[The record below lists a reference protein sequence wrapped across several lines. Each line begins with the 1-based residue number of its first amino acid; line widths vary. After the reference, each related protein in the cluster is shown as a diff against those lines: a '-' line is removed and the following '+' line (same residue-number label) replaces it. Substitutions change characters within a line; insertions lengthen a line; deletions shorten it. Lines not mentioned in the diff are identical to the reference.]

1 MRLDLLVR
9 GGTVVTSS
17 RMFRADVAVVDGQI
31 VGVGDYSDATAGQ
44 VIDASQRL
52 VMPGFIDVHVHPVYL
67 DDFSTCSEI
76 GLRGGVTTVLYM
88 IFAPK
93 GQSLMSV
100 LRDQKAKAAEQ
111 SSSDFGFHACVFDV
125 KGQIGEVADAVA
137 MGVSSFKMF
146 MAYGRAGWAVTD
158 DELFMM
164 MEELARHS
172 ALALVHAENGSVIDY
187 LERKYAQAGLTGPEH
202 YRPTHPE
209 ELEAEGVSTAVHLA
223 RLADCSLYLVHMS
236 CKEVL
241 PHLRQARA
249 SGQRV
254 YAEACIHHLT
264 LTDQEMPR
272 WGAYAKVG
280 PPLRDRED
288 IEALWQALAEG
299 TLQVISSDHA
309 PKRKD
314 LEVGK
319 PIHEVSFGLPGLE
332 TLVPVAL
339 HEALT
344 AGRLPLT
351 RMVALM
357 SENPA
362 RIFGLYPTKG
372 ALQPGSDA
380 DIVIYDPYRTVTLRA
395 ADLHSKANYTLYE
408 GWSVLGWPEVVIR
421 RGEVAVRSGQFLAQP
436 GRGRFLARGAI
447 YDRPV
452 EVVAP

>member
-1 MRLDLLVR
+1 LNLDLLVR

-17 RMFRADVAVVDGQI
+17 SMLRADLAVVDGQI
-31 VGVGDYSDATAGQ
+31 VGLGDYAEATAREI
-44 VIDASQRL
+44 IDASGRL
-52 VMPGFIDVHVHPVYL
+52 VMPGFLDVHVHPVYL

-76 GLRGGVTTVLYM
+76 GLRGGVTTILYM

-93 GQSLMSV
+93 GHSLVSV
-100 LRDQKAKAAEQ
+100 LKEQKAQALAQ
-111 SSSDFGFHACVFDV
+111 ASADFGFHGCVFDV
-125 KGQIGEVADAVA
+125 KGQIGEVAEAVA
-137 MGVSSFKMF
+137 LGVSSFKMF

-164 MEELARHS
+164 FEELAKNS

-187 LERKYAQAGLTGPEH
+187 LERKFAQAGLTGPQH

-209 ELEAEGVSTAVHLA
+209 ELEAEGVCTAILLA
-223 RLADCSLYLVHMS
+223 KLANCSLYLVHMS
-236 CKEVL
+236 SREALV
-241 PHLRQARA
+241 PIRQARA

-254 YAEACIHHLT
+254 YAEACVHHLT
-264 LTDQEMPR
+264 LTDEEMAR

-280 PPLRDRED
+280 PPLRDQDD
-288 IEALWQALAEG
+288 IEALWQGLADG

-314 LEVGK
+314 LEVAK

-339 HEALT
+339 DEAVT
-344 AGRLPLT
+344 HGRLPLT

-372 ALQPGSDA
+372 TLQPGSDA
-380 DIVIYDPYRTVTLRA
+380 DIVVYDPYRSLTIRGD
-395 ADLHSKANYTLYE
+395 DLHSKAHYTLYE
-408 GWSVLGWPEVVIR
+408 GRKVLGWPEVVIR
-421 RGEVAVRSGQFLAQP
+421 RGEVVVRDGQFLGRP
-436 GRGRFLARGAI
+436 GQGRFLARGAI
-447 YDRPV
+447 YDAPV
-452 EVVAP
+452 ETADP

>member
-1 MRLDLLVR
+1 MKLDLLVR
-9 GGTVVTSS
+9 GGTVVTSR

-31 VGVGDYSDATAGQ
+31 VGVGDYSEASARE
-44 VIDASQRL
+44 VIDASGHL

-67 DDFSTCSEI
+67 DDFATCSEI
-76 GLRGGVTTVLYM
+76 GLRGGVTTILYM

-93 GQSLMSV
+93 GQSLLSV
-100 LRDQKAKAAEQ
+100 LREQKAQALAQ
-111 SSSDFGFHACVFDV
+111 ASADFGFHGCVFDV
-125 KGQIGEVADAVA
+125 KGQIGEVAEAVA

-158 DELFMM
+158 DELYMM
-164 MEELARHS
+164 FEELAKNS

-187 LERKYAQAGLTGPEH
+187 LERKYAQAGLTRPEH

-209 ELEAEGVSTAVHLA
+209 ELEAEGVCTAVYLA
-223 RLADCSLYLVHMS
+223 RLSGCSLYLVHIS
-236 CKEVL
+236 SKEAL
-241 PHLRQARA
+241 APLRQARA
-249 SGQRV
+249 EGQRV
-254 YAEACIHHLT
+254 YAEVCAHHLT
-264 LTDQEMPR
+264 LTDEEMLR

-314 LEVGK
+314 LEVDK

-332 TLVPVAL
+332 TLVPVVL
-339 HEALT
+339 DEAM
-344 AGRLPLT
+344 AFGRLPLT
-351 RMVALM
+351 RVVALM

-380 DIVIYDPYRTVTLRA
+380 DLVIYDPRRSVALRA
-395 ADLHSKANYTLYE
+395 TDLHSKANYTLYE
-408 GWSVLGWPEVVIR
+408 GRQVLGWPEVVIR
-421 RGEVAVRSGQFLAQP
+421 RGEVAVRSGQFLGRP
-436 GRGRFLARGAI
+436 GQGRFLARGAI
-447 YDRPV
+447 YEAPV
-452 EVVAP
+452 EVVGP